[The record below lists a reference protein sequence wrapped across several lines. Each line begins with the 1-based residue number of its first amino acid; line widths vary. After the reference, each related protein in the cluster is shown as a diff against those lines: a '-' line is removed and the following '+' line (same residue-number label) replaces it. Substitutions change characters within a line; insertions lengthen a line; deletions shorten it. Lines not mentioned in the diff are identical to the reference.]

1 MGKSGYSGIEWSGW
15 DELLICGSSVR
26 SRQGP
31 LSQVLKTINCK
42 FGQIYFFLFFL
53 IYAYLVKK
61 FSRLAFFIFPFVIFF
76 VYQYLM
82 FNGYD
87 IFFVIKQEGVL
98 DTLQFPIYLTIFA
111 LSISIFK
118 NDLGLEGLFEIL
130 FSLGILFVA
139 LEEVSWG
146 QFAFGYS
153 IPEYFVFNNL
163 QQETNVHNLGFI
175 QNFTHVAYIAIG
187 LLFSFGRILSNI
199 HQLAPIIQ
207 KIIPHWKYIGF
218 NLPLSIYYYLF
229 FYTSYQK
236 NIIDYVAQEYFEFMF
251 SLGLLIFMFSSWRRQ
266 KVLT

>member
-1 MGKSGYSGIEWSGW
+1 
-15 DELLICGSSVR
+15 
-26 SRQGP
+26 
-31 LSQVLKTINCK
+31 
-42 FGQIYFFLFFL
+42 
-53 IYAYLVKK
+53 
-61 FSRLAFFIFPFVIFF
+61 
-76 VYQYLM
+76 M

-87 IFFVIKQEGVL
+87 ISFVIKQEGVL

-111 LSISIFK
+111 LCISIFK
-118 NDLGLEGLFEIL
+118 NDSGLEGLFELL

-146 QFAFGYS
+146 QFAFGYA
-153 IPEYFVFNNL
+153 IPDYFILNNL
-163 QQETNVHNLGFI
+163 QQETNIHNLGFF

-199 HQLAPIIQ
+199 HQLAPIIR
-207 KIIPHWKYIGF
+207 KIIPDWKYIGF
-218 NLPLSIYYYLF
+218 NLPLAIYYYLF
-229 FYTSYQK
+229 FYTSYQI